1 MQFLAEWRRCGDLL
15 PGLRLDLG
23 LLGSMRTPAM
33 GFSYSVIGEVAFPL
47 FDLKARQQPLRGLR
61 RALRRV
67 GDRLAGRQRDSG
79 QRYD

>member
-1 MQFLAEWRRCGDLL
+1 
-15 PGLRLDLG
+15 
-23 LLGSMRTPAM
+23 MRTPAM